1 MIVAA
6 HNECD
11 AHRDVVGHDGHVVDR
26 RSVRAQDDEILDVFV
41 GERDHTVDN
50 VVPRRLA
57 IRNTKAYDEWHAR
70 GDTPRDFVRWQS
82 ITASIVLE
90 RVAARLC
97 LTTTSLDLIGRAKAS
112 IRGAALQQSLRVG
125 TMLREVRSLMDD
137 RLVPGK
143 AEPLESLEDGA
154 RARLGAARAI
164 RVLDA

>member
-82 ITASIVLE
+82 IAASIVLE
-90 RVAARLC
+90 RVAARFC
-97 LTTTSLDLIGRAKAS
+97 LTTTSLDLIGRAPE
-112 IRGAALQQSLRVG
+112 QQSLRVR